1 MKIIMWSISVVSLI
15 ITCFVLQ
22 LLPDKIPMH
31 YDLNGNIDR
40 WGDKSESLIFPIVI
54 LFVCLLWTLFIA
66 VFEKKLKKAKTEKE
80 LIEAKSNIK
89 ILSIVG
95 ICEAVIFSIMH
106 FVSMYSS
113 YNEAVKGMD
122 KAHINI
128 SNVSCFL
135 LGVMFIVL
143 GNVIPKS
150 KRNSSV
156 GIRTSWSMYND
167 ITWRKSN
174 FFGGIAMIVTGV
186 LTALTSVFV
195 SGSLSTLLLIV
206 YLLAFTVACIVYSKL
221 VYEQE
226 KK

>member
-1 MKIIMWSISVVSLI
+1 M
-15 ITCFVLQ
+15 
-22 LLPDKIPMH
+22 
-31 YDLNGNIDR
+31 
-40 WGDKSESLIFPIVI
+40 
-54 LFVCLLWTLFIA
+54 
-66 VFEKKLKKAKTEKE
+66 
-80 LIEAKSNIK
+80 
-89 ILSIVG
+89 
-95 ICEAVIFSIMH
+95 FSIMH

-122 KAHINI
+122 KANINI

-167 ITWRKSN
+167 TTWRKSN
-174 FFGGIAMIVTGV
+174 LFGGIAMIVTGI

-195 SGSLSTLLLIV
+195 SGGLSTLLLIV

-226 KK
+226 KN